1 MNTIPIVKYKNITE
15 TIIEENLDEELGDL
29 LNDIDVIEDY
39 EQQ

>member
-1 MNTIPIVKYKNITE
+1 VNTIPIVKYKNITE